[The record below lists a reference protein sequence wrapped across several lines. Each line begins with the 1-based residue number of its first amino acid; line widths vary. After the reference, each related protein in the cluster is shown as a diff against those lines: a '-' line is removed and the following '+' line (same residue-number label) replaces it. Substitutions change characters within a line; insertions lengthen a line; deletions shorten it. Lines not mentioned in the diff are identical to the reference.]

1 MKKLYE
7 VEFRR
12 TSYITITVQ
21 ASDKQ
26 DAEDIGW
33 EQLDGNEFGD
43 ADWEIESVEEVKG
56 DDE

>member
-26 DAEDIGW
+26 DAEDIAW
-33 EQLDGNEFGD
+33 ELLDDTEEGD
-43 ADWEIESVEEVKG
+43 ADWNVESVEEVKG